1 MTPEEAARVREA
13 AVRRLLWGVQNGDGV
28 EVPEGGVLTYQEA
41 VDVVREALG
50 QAAAARIIKA

>member
-28 EVPEGGVLTYQEA
+28 EVPTGGILTFQEA
-41 VDVVREALG
+41 VAVVREALG
-50 QAAAARIIKA
+50 QAAAARIIRA